1 MKSDDQGSMDAH
13 RFRAL
18 LEAYGAD
25 LARWPEKERPRGHAF
40 LASSNEATRWL
51 AEERRIDDALDTAL
65 EVAPSPA
72 LLRKVA
78 EIPVRFPRSQIFG
91 PLGRLRHWL
100 VGAAALAAVGAL
112 VGVITPEPA
121 PSSDLSS
128 IDDFSPFDWSGD
140 LAEELEP

>member
-1 MKSDDQGSMDAH
+1 MKGDDQGSMDAH

-25 LARWPEKERPRGHAF
+25 FAHWPEGERAPGQAL
-40 LASSNEATRWL
+40 LASSSEAARWW
-51 AEERRIDDALDTAL
+51 ADERRIDEALDTAHQ
-65 EVAPSPA
+65 VAPSPA

-78 EIPVRFPRSQIFG
+78 EIPVRFPGSRVLG
-91 PLGRLRHWL
+91 PVLRLRHWL
-100 VGAAALAAVGAL
+100 VGAAALATVGAV

-121 PSSDLSS
+121 PSSDVSS

-140 LAEELEP
+140 LTEELEP